1 MYIYIAYMYVAKN
14 TVVMIVI
21 YPEGVVVAGKRGSLR
36 GGDWSAEYSSG
47 HRPFEIFEAL
57 L

>member
-1 MYIYIAYMYVAKN
+1 MYVAKN